1 MTEGRREELSERD
14 FPYTQDGLFLPEG
27 TYHLGPTLVGPTY
40 HTRHT
45 LTGLKSQVGAPA
57 EALVGV
63 LTPFSGAGLSSEKAA
78 FLSSPRGSLSLR
90 APLEFL
96 RHLQ

>member
-14 FPYTQDGLFLPEG
+14 FPYTQDGLFLLEG

-45 LTGLKSQVGAPA
+45 LTGLKSQPK
-57 EALVGV
+57 
-63 LTPFSGAGLSSEKAA
+63 PSW
-78 FLSSPRGSLSLR
+78 GS
-90 APLEFL
+90 
-96 RHLQ
+96 